1 MCEQFGTPAQVRF
14 PRWIPSGS
22 DPEVIA
28 PGKGG
33 KIAMREWIR
42 TMRSRAAIPVTVDAR
57 QVIAGLVYLVAYVA
71 LDRVSFSKSYAQLGI
86 TPWSPST
93 GLSFVLILLFG
104 RQLIPLLFV
113 APFLA
118 DMVNRQVVLPWPAEI
133 LSVAAI
139 GAGYSAALLFLTG
152 PNARFDPRLSSM
164 RDLAQL
170 ILVTSVSAAFV
181 AASYVGLMIAAG
193 SCRAKN
199 SSRRR
204 CGTGLETSSA
214 CWRLLHLRSL
224 H

>member
-1 MCEQFGTPAQVRF
+1 
-14 PRWIPSGS
+14 
-22 DPEVIA
+22 
-28 PGKGG
+28 
-33 KIAMREWIR
+33 MREWIQ
-42 TMRSRAAIPVTVDAR
+42 TMRSRAAIPVMVDAR
-57 QVIAGLVYLVAYVA
+57 QVMAGLIYLVAYVA
-71 LDRVSFSKSYAQLGI
+71 LDRVSFSESYAQLGI

-113 APFLA
+113 APLLA
-118 DMVNRQVVLPWPAEI
+118 DMVNRQGVLPWPAEI
-133 LSVAAI
+133 LSVTAI

-152 PNARFDPRLSSM
+152 PNARFDLRLSSM

-181 AASYVGLMIAAG
+181 AASYVGLMIAAEL
-193 SCRAKN
+193 CRAKN

-214 CWRLLHLRSL
+214 YWRLLHLRSL